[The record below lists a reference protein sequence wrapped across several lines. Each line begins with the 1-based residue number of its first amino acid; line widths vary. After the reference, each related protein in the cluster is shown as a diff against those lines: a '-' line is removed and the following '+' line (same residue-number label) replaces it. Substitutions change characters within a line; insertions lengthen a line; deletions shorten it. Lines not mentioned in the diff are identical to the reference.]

1 MNETM
6 VTVVGNVVS
15 DPTLRVT
22 SGGVKVTSF
31 RLASTERRY
40 DRGVG
45 GWCDGDTIYWSVSCW
60 RRSAENVAD
69 SLAKGQPV
77 VVHGRLRERA
87 YEVEGQR
94 RTSLEIEATTV
105 GHDLS
110 RGVARFR
117 KAVPSGP
124 GGGGGGE
131 GATVTTLPTE
141 PVTAAGPGAAPA
153 EDIPA

>member
-22 SGGVKVTSF
+22 SGGAKVSSF

-40 DRGVG
+40 DREAG
-45 GWCDGDTIYWSVSCW
+45 GWRDGETLYWQVSCW
-60 RRSAENVAD
+60 RRAAENVAD
-69 SLAKGQPV
+69 SLVKGQPV
-77 VVHGRLRERA
+77 VVHGRLRERR
-87 YEVEGQR
+87 YEVEGER
-94 RTSLEIEATTV
+94 RTSLEIDASTV

-117 KAVPSGP
+117 RAAQQGP
-124 GGGGGGE
+124 AD
-131 GATVTTLPTE
+131 GAAALTF
-141 PVTAAGPGAAPA
+141 PVTAVPPEATADPPAAQVADVPA
-153 EDIPA
+153 